1 MGSKEGV
8 GMNEMLSK
16 EWQLG
21 ASLLGAAGR
30 NEPLTSQNAR
40 VVRPVGAGVTGS
52 SYFVMCL
59 SSAKCL
65 GTWERTFTSL
75 ESWGY

>member
-8 GMNEMLSK
+8 GMNEVLSK

-52 SYFVMCL
+52 TGLSSYFVMWL

-65 GTWERTFTSL
+65 GTWE
-75 ESWGY
+75 